1 MPEKSGRPLILIACA
16 CAVFWPGA
24 FIFGFPG
31 VMSQHWRIAF
41 QVNDSEVGRTIF
53 FILIGA
59 TCFMYPGLFL
69 SWPDVFCF
77 SRVDS
82 TGATLAGM
90 SVVTMN
96 YSPIRSSLNDT

>member
-1 MPEKSGRPLILIACA
+1 MPEKSGQPLILIACA

-41 QVNDSEVGRTIF
+41 HVNDSEVGRTIF

-59 TCFMYPGLFL
+59 TCFMYPG
-69 SWPDVFCF
+69 F
-77 SRVDS
+77 SHLGLMYFAS
-82 TGATLAGM
+82 AGLILL
-90 SVVTMN
+90 VR
-96 YSPIRSSLNDT
+96 PWQECRL